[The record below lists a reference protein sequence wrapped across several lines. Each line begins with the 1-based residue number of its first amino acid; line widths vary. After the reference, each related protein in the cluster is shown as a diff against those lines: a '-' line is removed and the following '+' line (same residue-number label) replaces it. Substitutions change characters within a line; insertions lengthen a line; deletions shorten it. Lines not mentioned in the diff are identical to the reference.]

1 MTPHRRFRRACAVL
15 GSLVVL
21 TGCTATVTHPVG
33 SAAAPR
39 GIVFIQGPMVETA
52 HGWKTYRDVR
62 AFRDGRHVATYDVR
76 VLPARDR
83 AAASLI
89 FDEAA
94 RTVRPIGG
102 NRAWAFDPCPDASGA
117 GRYVQLSPSGRAGL
131 CLDAWTNTSHGARLV
146 LFDPRAPR
154 TTRRVI
160 MTSRMDDY
168 HPAAWLDERRIAV
181 TEYREG
187 ACPRT
192 LGWHWA
198 TSLAIID
205 RSGRV
210 LERGPCTYSV
220 LAGPRGPILQHWFSD
235 STWLQDFVAAVTFR
249 RPQGPVAHFSL
260 DGGRTWRL
268 GRAQFADGDGR
279 VYYADEAADD
289 NRLYEDGKPTALTDP
304 YGATWARP

>member
-1 MTPHRRFRRACAVL
+1 MRRSHVFGRIALLGAFVVL
-15 GSLVVL
+15 G
-21 TGCTATVTHPVG
+21 GCSAPVPHPMG
-33 SAAAPR
+33 RASAPR
-39 GIVFIQGPMVETA
+39 GIVFIQGPMVKTA
-52 HGWKTYRDVR
+52 YGWKTYRDVR
-62 AFRDGRHVATYDVR
+62 AFRDGRLVATYEVR

-83 AAASLI
+83 VAASLI

-102 NRAWAFDPCPDASGA
+102 GRAWSFDPCPDASGA

-131 CLDAWTNTSHGARLV
+131 CLDAWTKASHGDRLV

-154 TTRRVI
+154 TSRRVL

-187 ACPRT
+187 SCPST
-192 LGWHWA
+192 LRMQWA

-220 LAGPRGPILQHWFSD
+220 LAGPRGLILQHWFKD

-249 RPQGPVAHFSL
+249 SPHGAVAHFSV
-260 DGGRTWRL
+260 DRGRTWRL

-279 VYYADEAADD
+279 VYYADESADD
-289 NRLYEDGKPTALTDP
+289 NLLYEGGKPTGLTDP
-304 YGATWARP
+304 YGATWATP

>member
-1 MTPHRRFRRACAVL
+1 MTQPQRFRRAIAVL

-21 TGCTATVTHPVG
+21 GGCSAAVTHPAG
-33 SAAAPR
+33 RAAAPR
-39 GIVFIQGPMVETA
+39 GIVFIEGPMVETA

-62 AFRDGRHVATYDVR
+62 AFRDGRLVATYDLR

-83 AAASLI
+83 ASASLI

-102 NRAWAFDPCPDASGA
+102 GRAWAFDPCPDASGA

-131 CLDAWTNTSHGARLV
+131 CLDAWSNTVKGDRLV

-154 TTRRVI
+154 TSRRVL
-160 MTSRMDDY
+160 MTSRMDAFR
-168 HPAAWLDERRIAV
+168 PAAWLDERRIAV

-192 LGWHWA
+192 LRWEWA

-205 RSGRV
+205 RTGRV
-210 LERGPCTYSV
+210 LERGPCAYGV
-220 LAGPRGPILQHWFSD
+220 LAGPRGLVLQHWFKE
-235 STWLQDFVAAVTFR
+235 STPLQDFVAAVTFQR
-249 RPQGPVAHFSL
+249 APGAVAHFSA

-279 VYYADEAADD
+279 VFYADESAND
-289 NRLYEDGKPTALTDP
+289 NRLYEGGRPTLLTDP
-304 YGATWARP
+304 YGATWAKP